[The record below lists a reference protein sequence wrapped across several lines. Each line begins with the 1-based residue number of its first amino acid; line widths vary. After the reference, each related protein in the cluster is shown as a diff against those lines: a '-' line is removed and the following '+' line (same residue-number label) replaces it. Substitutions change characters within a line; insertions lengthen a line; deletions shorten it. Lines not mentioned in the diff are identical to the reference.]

1 MRRIRE
7 NHAKSFRVEDV
18 ARLSGMSVSAF
29 HRAFQAATPIS
40 PIRFRT
46 ESRLQEARLMPATR
60 PGEVTAVGRRVGYDN
75 SSRFNREYRRLFV
88 APRAVTRTASA
99 RPDRAPAA
107 P

>member
-1 MRRIRE
+1 M
-7 NHAKSFRVEDV
+7 

-46 ESRLQEARLMPATR
+46 EIRLQEARLMPATR
-60 PGEVTAVGRRVGYDN
+60 PGDVTAVGRRVGYDN
-75 SSRFNREYRRLFV
+75 SSRFNREYRRRLFG
-88 APRAVTRTASA
+88 APRVVTRPASA
-99 RPDRAPAA
+99 RADRAPAA